1 MILKLTW
8 RNLWRNTRRSLITI
22 SSIAFA
28 VMLAIIMG
36 ALQKGVFDNL
46 IRNVVSFYSG
56 YLQVHRAGYW
66 DERVIEE
73 SFESDPAL
81 LDSLSTVP
89 GVRAIVPRL
98 ESFAL
103 ASSGN
108 TTKGCMVTGT
118 VAGPEAMMTGLREKI
133 TEGDYLDGSGRGVL
147 VAEGLAR
154 KLRLGVHDTI
164 VLLGQG
170 YRGSFAAG
178 KYLVR
183 GLVRFGAPQLN
194 NTMVFMDLPDAQG
207 YAGAEA
213 QLTSLA
219 FAIDDPG
226 NLARIKTDVTQ
237 RIGQGYE
244 VMTWGEMMPDIE
256 HHIRADKA
264 GFYIQAGILY
274 LIIAFGLYSTLLMM
288 LAERRHEFGMLVAI
302 GMKKARLAM
311 MLLAENIML
320 SILGTGAGMLLALPV
335 VLYLKHR
342 PIRFSGQVAKAYEQ
356 FGFEAIFP
364 AALDGGIFITQAL
377 IVLSLSLLIGIYPV
391 LHVAR
396 IDPVASMK
404 K

>member
-8 RNLWRNTRRSLITI
+8 RNLWRNPRRSLITI

-28 VMLAIIMG
+28 VMLAIVMG

-46 IRNVVSFYSG
+46 VRNVVSFYSG

-66 DERVIEE
+66 EERVIEE
-73 SFESDPAL
+73 SFAE
-81 LDSLSTVP
+81 DSARLSSLAQVP

-118 VAGPEAMMTGLREKI
+118 EALPENLMTGLQGKI
-133 TEGDYLDGSGRGVL
+133 SQGGYLDGTGRGVL
-147 VAEGLAR
+147 LAEGLAR
-154 KLRLGVHDTI
+154 KLGIGVQDTL

-170 YRGSFAAG
+170 YQGRFAAG
-178 KYLVR
+178 KYPVR
-183 GLVRFGAPQLN
+183 GVARFGAPELN
-194 NTMVFMDLPDAQG
+194 NTMVFMDLPVAQA
-207 YAGAEA
+207 YLGAES

-219 FAIDDPG
+219 FAIDAPE
-226 NLARIKTDVTQ
+226 NLPRIKEALLQ
-237 RIGQGYE
+237 RIGPGYE
-244 VMTWGEMMPDIE
+244 VMTWEEMMPEIE
-256 HHIRADKA
+256 RHIRADNI

-274 LIIAFGLYSTLLMM
+274 LIIAFGMYSTLLMM

-302 GMKKARLAM
+302 GMKKARLTG

-320 SILGTGAGMLLALPV
+320 SVLGTTAGMVLALPL

-342 PIRFSGQVAKAYEQ
+342 PIRFGGQVAKAYEQ
-356 FGFEAIFP
+356 FGFEAVFP

-377 IVLSLSLLIGIYPV
+377 IVLSLALVIGIYPV
-391 LHVAR
+391 WHVAR
-396 IDPVASMK
+396 INPVASMK
-404 K
+404 H